1 MVGLY
6 QRNFTLNLKS
16 TPMKRLALLFLG
28 ALMVTGS
35 LAQNF
40 ATGFVYEDLNRNGKK
55 ERREKA
61 IPGVAVS
68 NGTEVVLTGSKG
80 EYSLPVGDDNIIF
93 VIKPRDY
100 TLPLNDFNLPRFFY
114 IHKPGGSPGNYK
126 YPGVSPTGPLPRS
139 VDFGLISSPEEENF
153 TALVLGDPQPLNKEE
168 VEYFNRGIID
178 ELAGIK
184 GVSFGISLG
193 DLVWDDLD
201 LHIPYQESV
210 KRVGIP
216 WYNVMGNHDMN
227 YNAPADSLS
236 DETFEAHFGPATYA
250 FNYGKAHFILL
261 DDVRTPDPLGKSRYR
276 GGFRPDQLEFI
287 ANDLLHVSRDK
298 LVILSF
304 HIPLFSTESEEF
316 SLADRQQLFDILK
329 DFPHVL
335 VMSAHTHLQ
344 RQNFYSVHDG
354 WQGSRPLHEFNSGTS
369 CGDWHKGELDERGI
383 PRATMYDG
391 TPKGYSFLRIDG
403 NSYTIDYKAAGKHAD
418 CQMNIYHPLV
428 VPHNQRTGAPITVNF
443 FMGRKGDTV
452 EFRIDNGKWTAM
464 NHTEKEDPSYLE
476 QLWRWDRSGEL
487 LKGRRPSNP
496 QPCSHLWQAAMPAV
510 ADEGNHTIEVK
521 ATDMFGRTFTGK
533 SSFRVLN
540 PE

>member
-1 MVGLY
+1 
-6 QRNFTLNLKS
+6 
-16 TPMKRLALLFLG
+16 MKRLALLFLG

-55 ERREKA
+55 ERREKGIA
-61 IPGVAVS
+61 GVAVS
-68 NGTEVVLTGSKG
+68 NGRDVVLTGSKG
-80 EYSLPVGDDNIIF
+80 EYSLPAGDDRIFF
-93 VIKPRDY
+93 VIKPEHY
-100 TLPLNDFNLPRFFY
+100 SLPLNEVNLPRFFY

-139 VDFGLISSPEEENF
+139 VDFGLISSPEEEKF

-178 ELAGIK
+178 ELVGIK

-227 YNAPADSLS
+227 YNALADSLS

-287 ANDLLHVSRDK
+287 ANDLRYVDK
-298 LVILSF
+298 NKLIVLSF
-304 HIPLFSTESEEF
+304 HIPLLITDYEEF
-316 SLADRQQLFDILK
+316 LLADRQQLFNLLR
-329 DFPHVL
+329 DFPNVL
-335 VMSAHTHLQ
+335 IMSAHTHIQ
-344 RQNFYSVHDG
+344 RQNFYGPEEG

-369 CGDWHKGELDERGI
+369 CGDWHKGELNEKGI
-383 PRATMYDG
+383 PEAMMKDG
-391 TPKGYSFLRIDG
+391 TPKGYSFLRVDG
-403 NSYTIDYKAAGKHAD
+403 NSYTIDFKAAGKPAGY
-418 CQMNIYHPLV
+418 QMSIYHPRIIASNRG
-428 VPHNQRTGAPITVNF
+428 NQGQIVVNF
-443 FMGRKGDTV
+443 FMGTRNDRV
-452 EFRIDNGKWTAM
+452 EYRIDEGKWTAM
-464 NHTEKEDPSYLE
+464 NWFEATDPTYMELVS
-476 QLWRWDRSGEL
+476 RWDLSETL
-487 LKGRRPSNP
+487 LPGKRPSNP
-496 QPCSHLWQAAMPAV
+496 TICDHLWRANMPPV
-510 ADEGNHTIEVK
+510 PNSGTHTLEVR
-521 ATDMFGRTFTGK
+521 ATDMFGRTFHQK
-533 SSFRVLN
+533 SEFRVAN
-540 PE
+540 PGK